1 MRDPDADLMDR
12 VNPVYVPRNQL
23 LEQALA
29 AATEA
34 DLDPIGRL
42 LDAVTRPYVERP
54 GLESFA
60 APASDDFGGYQTF
73 CRT

>member
-1 MRDPDADLMDR
+1 MDR

-29 AATEA
+29 AVSEA
-34 DLDPIGRL
+34 DVDPIGRL

-54 GLESFA
+54 GLA
-60 APASDDFGGYQTF
+60 VYAGPASDDFDGYQTF
-73 CRT
+73 CGT